1 MLSEMQVQLTTKEI
15 IDIDIPMASVIFLF
29 DFAKDMIENTPHKT
43 EIASIIAEKA
53 KSTNTQCGSPTPTK

>member
-1 MLSEMQVQLTTKEI
+1 MTKEI
-15 IDIDIPMASVIFLF
+15 IDIAIPIASVICLF
-29 DFAKDMIENTPHKT
+29 DFAKDMIEKTPHKI